1 VGVFFFSRL
10 LFYSQHTCKSK
21 WSMYLF
27 SCNNYNYMQL
37 FEEVLMSIYISFSK
51 NVNRMDT
58 KIVKFNHMDKVML

>member
-1 VGVFFFSRL
+1 
-10 LFYSQHTCKSK
+10 
-21 WSMYLF
+21 
-27 SCNNYNYMQL
+27 MQL